1 MDPVAWAFACLVASG
16 EVAAPVATP
25 PPPQAR
31 PAAETPPPSSP
42 PATRLPSS
50 SLGALASPA
59 HVRYTGGPA
68 SHYRARRKIH
78 TDEILQRTRSRSPA
92 RRARYDEREQ
102 SRSRSRTR
110 YRRDRSE
117 RSPANG
123 NNGSRE
129 YASNYDNS
137 RAPPA
142 SHKYEDRPQ
151 SKEQMSGNSKESSQD
166 RRVYVGNLSYD
177 VKWGQLKDFMRQA
190 GDVVF
195 ADVLLLANGMS
206 KGCGIVEYASRDEA
220 QTAITT
226 LSNQNL
232 MGRLVYVREVSN
244 PTVNILE
251 ETYSIQ
257 QDRETEPRFNNPAPP
272 ARGGFDGG
280 YGARGGFGGGF
291 GGPPGGGMGMQ
302 GRGGGG
308 NQIFVSNL
316 PYQVGWQDLKDL
328 FRQAVS
334 VGQILRADV
343 HMMPDGRPKGTGIVA
358 FDNPEDAANA
368 ISSFNGYDCQ
378 GRVMEVREDRYAG
391 GGGFGGPR
399 GGFNGGFRGGFGG
412 GFPPRGG
419 FGGGF
424 AGGRGGFGGGFA
436 GGRGGYGG
444 GGYGGPQAGGFG
456 GGQGGGYG
464 GPSNHGPA
472 AAAVPANPFVDFAT
486 SNGAESTTIFVRNLP
501 WSTSNDDL
509 IELFIT
515 IGKVE
520 RAEIKMESNMRSS
533 GTGVVQFASQDDAA
547 TAISKFS
554 GYQYGGRPLGL
565 SYVRYSNQGGDMM
578 EGAELTSNMQE
589 QMM

>member
-1 MDPVAWAFACLVASG
+1 MDPVAWALACLVASG

-50 SLGALASPA
+50 SLGALAFRPRASPA
-59 HVRYTGGPA
+59 HVRCTGGPTR
-68 SHYRARRKIH
+68 HYRARPEIH
-78 TDEILQRTRSRSPA
+78 TDEMLQRTRSRSPA

-142 SHKYEDRPQ
+142 SRKYEDRPQ

-166 RRVYVGNLSYD
+166 RRVYVGNLAYD

-206 KGCGIVEYASRDEA
+206 KGCGIVEYSSRDEA

-232 MGRLVYVREVSN
+232 MGRLVYVRE
-244 PTVNILE
+244 
-251 ETYSIQ
+251 
-257 QDRETEPRFNNPAPP
+257 DREMEPRFNNAGPP

-368 ISSFNGYDCQ
+368 ISSFNGYDWQ

-424 AGGRGGFGGGFA
+424 PGGRGGFGGGFA

-472 AAAVPANPFVDFAT
+472 AAAVPANSFVDFAT

-578 EGAELTSNMQE
+578 EGAETTGNMQE

>member
-1 MDPVAWAFACLVASG
+1 
-16 EVAAPVATP
+16 
-25 PPPQAR
+25 
-31 PAAETPPPSSP
+31 
-42 PATRLPSS
+42 
-50 SLGALASPA
+50 
-59 HVRYTGGPA
+59 
-68 SHYRARRKIH
+68 
-78 TDEILQRTRSRSPA
+78 
-92 RRARYDEREQ
+92 
-102 SRSRSRTR
+102 
-110 YRRDRSE
+110 
-117 RSPANG
+117 
-123 NNGSRE
+123 
-129 YASNYDNS
+129 
-137 RAPPA
+137 
-142 SHKYEDRPQ
+142 
-151 SKEQMSGNSKESSQD
+151 
-166 RRVYVGNLSYD
+166 
-177 VKWGQLKDFMRQA
+177 
-190 GDVVF
+190 
-195 ADVLLLANGMS
+195 
-206 KGCGIVEYASRDEA
+206 
-220 QTAITT
+220 TAITT

-232 MGRLVYVREVSN
+232 MGRLVYVRE
-244 PTVNILE
+244 
-251 ETYSIQ
+251 
-257 QDRETEPRFNNPAPP
+257 DREMEPRFNNAGPP

-328 FRQAVS
+328 FRQAVN

-368 ISSFNGYDCQ
+368 ISSFNGYDWQ

-391 GGGFGGPR
+391 GAGFGGPR

-486 SNGAESTTIFVRNLP
+486 SNGTESTTIFVRNLP

-565 SYVRYSNQGGDMM
+565 SYVRYSNQG
-578 EGAELTSNMQE
+578 
-589 QMM
+589 

>member
-1 MDPVAWAFACLVASG
+1 MDSLAEFLARLVASG
-16 EVAAPVATP
+16 EVAAPVATSP
-25 PPPQAR
+25 
-31 PAAETPPPSSP
+31 PPPSSAAAETSPPP
-42 PATRLPSS
+42 PASATGLPPSS
-50 SLGALASPA
+50 WGALAFRPRASPA
-59 HVRYTGGPA
+59 H
-68 SHYRARRKIH
+68 
-78 TDEILQRTRSRSPA
+78 RTRSRSPA

-142 SHKYEDRPQ
+142 SRKYEDRPQ

-166 RRVYVGNLSYD
+166 RRVYVGNLAYD

-206 KGCGIVEYASRDEA
+206 KGCGIVEYSSRDEA

-232 MGRLVYVREVSN
+232 MGRLVYVRE
-244 PTVNILE
+244 
-251 ETYSIQ
+251 
-257 QDRETEPRFNNPAPP
+257 DREMEPRFNNAGPP

-328 FRQAVS
+328 FRQA
-334 VGQILRADV
+334 GQIMRADV

-368 ISSFNGYDCQ
+368 ISSFNGYDWQ

-456 GGQGGGYG
+456 GGQGGGHG

-520 RAEIKMESNMRSS
+520 RAEIKMEFNMRSS

-578 EGAELTSNMQE
+578 EGAETTGNMQE